1 MCSFCQGQGTFV
13 ALDSAHVASLA
24 VYTARETFASRA
36 RKEVVIYM
44 ALYTIIRIY
53 EVPANSQQEAT
64 DRMMKALWLRVER
77 DFHARDIIREPG
89 SKAGAGEPVSLKP
102 SQGWMQLIGV

>member
-1 MCSFCQGQGTFV
+1 
-13 ALDSAHVASLA
+13 
-24 VYTARETFASRA
+24 
-36 RKEVVIYM
+36 M
-44 ALYTIIRIY
+44 ALYTIIRVY

-89 SKAGAGEPVSLKP
+89 AKPRAGEPVSLKP
-102 SQGWMQLIGV
+102 SQGWMQLIIKQLIWL